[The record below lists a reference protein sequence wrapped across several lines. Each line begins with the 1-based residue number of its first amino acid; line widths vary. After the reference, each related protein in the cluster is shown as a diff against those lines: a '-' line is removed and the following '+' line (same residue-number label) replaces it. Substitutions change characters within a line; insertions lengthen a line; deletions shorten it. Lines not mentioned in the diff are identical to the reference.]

1 MIIIVFGNLFLKEV
15 AIELVAGLA
24 DGETSAVL
32 VEDFYLLVVKIVGTV
47 GQFACAFKIG
57 CLDIRKRL
65 VAETYSRQTTVDHI
79 AAQHA

>member
-15 AIELVAGLA
+15 AVELVAGLA

-47 GQFACAFKIG
+47 GQFACAFKI
-57 CLDIRKRL
+57 
-65 VAETYSRQTTVDHI
+65 S
-79 AAQHA
+79 